1 MLADLLL
8 DAGPKA
14 YPAFLSAAQ
23 SRQVETLPLFQAE
36 IAKRPTH
43 DWNDPPLDASW
54 AELDST
60 ARSRIE
66 AAGGLV
72 AERFAFCQTMPLDE
86 FLTTAEGLRKSGY
99 RPVRCRP
106 YADGQ
111 VVKVA
116 AVWTRDGR
124 EWRIASGLAADELRT
139 CDEELRQ
146 VVHRSPDLA
155 FSGRVSR
162 PRPPRTEGLLSSS
175 PPPNAG
181 DLRSAG
187 RRGHETRHNRE
198 RRRRRPFGCP
208 EAHAERSG

>member
-1 MLADLLL
+1 MIKNPSDYAPLLEMLRPICVRLLPSLSATFRDGQRPETERSFATNILTDYAADQPAMLANLLL

-14 YPAFLSAAQ
+14 YPAFFSAAQ

-43 DWNDPPLDASW
+43 DWNDPPLGASW
-54 AELDST
+54 SELDST

-66 AAGGLV
+66 VAGGLV

-111 VVKVA
+111 IVKVA

-124 EWRIASGLAADELRT
+124 DWRIVSGL
-139 CDEELRQ
+139 
-146 VVHRSPDLA
+146 
-155 FSGRVSR
+155 
-162 PRPPRTEGLLSSS
+162 
-175 PPPNAG
+175 
-181 DLRSAG
+181 
-187 RRGHETRHNRE
+187 TRD
-198 RRRRRPFGCP
+198 
-208 EAHAERSG
+208 